1 MDEALVQL
9 MAGYLHQDWDL
20 DHASWQDAVDAF
32 VRDQPD
38 LAADVPDQVARALSQ
53 ARDDDAIRDLCLSW
67 GSAYRPTAADGTRRE
82 WLSQVSERVM
92 RRLRD
97 SER

>member
-1 MDEALVQL
+1 MDDVLEQL
-9 MAGYLHQDWDL
+9 MAGYLHQGWDL
-20 DHASWQDAVDAF
+20 DHARWQDAVDAF
-32 VRDQPD
+32 VRDHPD
-38 LAADVPDQVARALSQ
+38 LATDVPGQVARVLSQ
-53 ARDDDAIRDLCLSW
+53 AQDEDAIRDLCLAW